1 MDLFLKKMD
10 GLRLI
15 ENIYLILEY
24 IVIYRFILS
33 VRLRMCKAHKIEFII
48 DVLFIDFL
56 TY

>member
-1 MDLFLKKMD
+1 MD

-15 ENIYLILEY
+15 ENTYLILEY
-24 IVIYRFILS
+24 IIIYRFILG
-33 VRLRMCKAHKIEFII
+33 VRMRMCKAHKIEFI